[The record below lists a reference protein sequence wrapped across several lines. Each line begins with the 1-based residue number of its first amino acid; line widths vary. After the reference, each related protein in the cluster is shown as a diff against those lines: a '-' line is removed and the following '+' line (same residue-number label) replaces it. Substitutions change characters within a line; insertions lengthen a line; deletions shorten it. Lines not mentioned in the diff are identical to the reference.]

1 MDVIYLYFKKAF
13 DSIHHHRLLRK
24 QQAYGIEG
32 QILTWIISLLTGR
45 RQRMEYD
52 GEKSK
57 WSDVE
62 SGIPQGSVIV
72 PVLFVLFIN
81 DQALVVKIIMK
92 ILADDT
98 KL

>member
-1 MDVIYLYFKKAF
+1 
-13 DSIHHHRLLRK
+13 
-24 QQAYGIEG
+24 
-32 QILTWIISLLTGR
+32 
-45 RQRMEYD
+45 MEYD